1 MDPKDNLIIKKQIKE
16 LNEDLALHKLMLK
29 NISQIIIEEEVS
41 NYPIFVAH
49 REDELDLGK
58 QLIYRSDNENNWNIN
73 VSHLEEFVNKNIINE
88 AMVDNFKEVYKDPEK
103 HMCLFV
109 IDKDAVN
116 FMFKS
121 YEKNSDIE
129 L

>member
-1 MDPKDNLIIKKQIKE
+1 MDPKDDLIIKKQIKE
-16 LNEDLALHKLMLK
+16 LNEDLALHKLMIK
-29 NISQIIIEEEVS
+29 NIAMVIIEEEVS

-49 REDELDLGK
+49 REEHLDLGK
-58 QLIYRSDNENNWNIN
+58 PLIFRSENENNWNIN

-88 AMVDNFKEVYKDPEK
+88 AMVENFKMVYKEPEK

-109 IDKDAVN
+109 IENEAVN

-121 YEKNSDIE
+121 YEKDSNLE

>member
-1 MDPKDNLIIKKQIKE
+1 
-16 LNEDLALHKLMLK
+16 
-29 NISQIIIEEEVS
+29 
-41 NYPIFVAH
+41 
-49 REDELDLGK
+49 
-58 QLIYRSDNENNWNIN
+58 
-73 VSHLEEFVNKNIINE
+73 LEEFVNKNIINE